1 MAGTPPDA
9 RLRLVS
15 ELTAAVGR
23 EIDLHDPLEPIA
35 WPDLPTV
42 QAMVLHVGNVHRWVT
57 AIVRTRGAVDE
68 ASVATT
74 PEGDLRGWYEAGREA
89 LLETLTST
97 DPDEPCWVL
106 GTAPPLVGFWHRR
119 MIYENA
125 KHLMD
130 LRAAGG
136 APWRPAAELSA
147 QDSADGIDELLAVF
161 LPRSRSGL
169 RPLPAPVV
177 LHATDVERRWRI
189 GRDWDVSD
197 ASDDD
202 PATRISAP
210 ASDLALA
217 LWERADLRDRSRFRV
232 RGDTAAAD
240 ALASAQIHPW

>member
-15 ELTAAVGR
+15 VLTAAVGR
-23 EIDLHDPLEPIA
+23 EIDLHDPLAPVA

-42 QAMVLHVGNVHRWVT
+42 RAMVLHVGNVHRWVT
-57 AIVRTRGAVDE
+57 AIVRTRDAVEE

-74 PEGDLRGWYEAGREA
+74 PEGTLRGWYEDGREA
-89 LLETLTST
+89 LLETLGSS

-106 GTAPPLVGFWHRR
+106 GTVPPVVGFWRRR

-136 APWRPAAELSA
+136 APWTPAAELSA
-147 QDSADGIDELLAVF
+147 ADYADGIDELLSVF

-177 LHATDVERRWRI
+177 LHATDVGRRWRI
-189 GRDWDVSD
+189 GRDWDVSE
-197 ASDDD
+197 APDDD
-202 PATRISAP
+202 RAARISAA

-217 LWERADLRDRSRFRV
+217 LWERADLRDRGRFPV

-240 ALASAQIHPW
+240 ALASTQIHPW